1 MRKNIRNAEYKNF
14 KKYEV
19 AKHYCESTFERIYE
33 IFCTYRN
40 RGGILNFSDF
50 AYIPVKKD
58 PGKNL
63 DQETGIWTKGIRT
76 SLATQGPSFFTPEV
90 LDRYKNGTNR

>member
-1 MRKNIRNAEYKNF
+1 MVMNIRNIRKEELKKF
-14 KKYEV
+14 KALEV
-19 AKHYCESTFERIYE
+19 AKHYSNPTFEYMYD

-50 AYIPVKKD
+50 ANIPIKKD

-63 DQETGIWTKGIRT
+63 DQETGVWTKGIRT
-76 SLATQGPSFFTPEV
+76 SLATQGI
-90 LDRYKNGTNR
+90 LDYNLK

>member
-1 MRKNIRNAEYKNF
+1 MVINVRNIKKEELKKF
-14 KKYEV
+14 KALEV
-19 AKHYCESTFERIYE
+19 AKHYSNPTFEYLYD

-50 AYIPVKKD
+50 ASIPIKKD

-63 DQETGIWTKGIRT
+63 DQEPGFWPKGIRN
-76 SLATQGPSFFTPEV
+76 SLATQGI
-90 LDRYKNGTNR
+90 LDYNLK

>member
-1 MRKNIRNAEYKNF
+1 MTVNIRNIRKEELRKF
-14 KKYEV
+14 KALEV
-19 AKHYCESTFERIYE
+19 AQHYSKTTFECIYD

-50 AYIPVKKD
+50 ANIPIKKD

-63 DQETGIWTKGIRT
+63 DQEPGFWTKGIRT
-76 SLATQGPSFFTPEV
+76 SLATQGI
-90 LDRYKNGTNR
+90 LDYNLK

>member
-1 MRKNIRNAEYKNF
+1 MRRNIKNAELKHF
-14 KKYEV
+14 KTYEV
-19 AKHYCESTFERIYE
+19 AKHYANTTFEVLYE

-50 AYIPVKKD
+50 ANIPIKKD

-63 DQETGIWTKGIRT
+63 EDEPGFWTKGIRT
-76 SLATQGPSFFTPEV
+76 SLATQGV
-90 LDRYKNGTNR
+90 LDYDLS